1 MRPGPVK
8 RTSFRKE
15 KGGSGSSGP
24 SLGGTNGD
32 DSFAE
37 DGPAAACAMAER
49 EEGGGRVWQ
58 EKPLPKG
65 QTDGKQRTNGDRTF
79 ILEGPVR
86 CCPLKPH
93 TPSEQVR
100 PPHPTL
106 PSTLPLPA
114 AHPCT
119 PCARGLTEH
128 SEHRGSVPELSAKRT
143 SHAESTPPPPPAP
156 DRPIHGAPSD
166 LPTPLCPVSAGLQP
180 GSCLPLSRV
189 GSAPRPPLSGQAPAD
204 TPAAAEAAS
213 EPAAAAAAAA
223 AAIVDPQAE
232 ERRVRRDRGYAKR
245 VLAVVTHLAVSRE
258 GVEGGITSGSSL
270 WRRTSRPGPTSSPK
284 RSKASCSPSS
294 VEIESSSNSISQSE
308 RITCR
313 CGQTGED

>member
-65 QTDGKQRTNGDRTF
+65 QTDGKQRTNGNRTF

-156 DRPIHGAPSD
+156 DRPFTAPPAICQ
-166 LPTPLCPVSAGLQP
+166 LLSALSLP
-180 GSCLPLSRV
+180 GSSRAPACRSHASGPPHGRRLAGRLPLTL
-189 GSAPRPPLSGQAPAD
+189 PLPPKLP
-204 TPAAAEAAS
+204 P
-213 EPAAAAAAAA
+213 
-223 AAIVDPQAE
+223 
-232 ERRVRRDRGYAKR
+232 
-245 VLAVVTHLAVSRE
+245 
-258 GVEGGITSGSSL
+258 
-270 WRRTSRPGPTSSPK
+270 SPL
-284 RSKASCSPSS
+284 PPPPPPPPP
-294 VEIESSSNSISQSE
+294 
-308 RITCR
+308 
-313 CGQTGED
+313 